1 MLSRLRGFMPRTI
14 GFVSDRM
21 VFVGARRVWS
31 AIARVFL
38 YDLGM
43 FLLMVEF
50 VFAFIWSLVQTN

>member
-1 MLSRLRGFMPRTI
+1 MPRTI
-14 GFVSDRM
+14 GFVSDQM

-50 VFAFIWSLVQTN
+50 LFAFIWSLVHAT